1 MKRQMKKWLGIFAA
15 AFLCFSPVSALAA
28 ETDTP
33 LTITSGLDLECE
45 EAECT
50 FSEARIVYGEAEPD
64 TWITFKV
71 SVPDQNGEPEEIFSD
86 EFSVGSLGLF
96 SATLPLEMGYNYVTL
111 TAELDGSDETA
122 VEVTIKRVPQKVKKQ
137 LQRMIALPGMTA
149 EP

>member
-15 AFLCFSPVSALAA
+15 AFICFSPVSALAA

-64 TWITFKV
+64 TWIT
-71 SVPDQNGEPEEIFSD
+71 QNGEPEEIFSD

>member
-15 AFLCFSPVSALAA
+15 AFICFSPVSALAA

-64 TWITFKV
+64 TWPGWPRLHTVKAWLKSMLTNKYTHV
-71 SVPDQNGEPEEIFSD
+71 GTGE
-86 EFSVGSLGLF
+86 
-96 SATLPLEMGYNYVTL
+96 M
-111 TAELDGSDETA
+111 
-122 VEVTIKRVPQKVKKQ
+122 R
-137 LQRMIALPGMTA
+137 RW
-149 EP
+149 